1 MSLQVIPVD
10 SSPNQSFG
18 TQVNVG
24 GQNIS
29 LNLQLSYNTMMAY
42 WEMTIR
48 DAQQNPLAF
57 NIPLITGDYPG
68 ANLLQQFEY
77 LGIGSAYILNAT
89 GSADDY
95 PGPSNLGSDFLLI
108 WGD

>member
-1 MSLQVIPVD
+1 
-10 SSPNQSFG
+10 
-18 TQVNVG
+18 VNVKG
-24 GQNIS
+24 NSIT
-29 LNLQLSYNTMMAY
+29 LNLALSYNTMMSY

-48 DAQQNPLAF
+48 DAQQNPLVF
-57 NIPLITGDYPG
+57 NLPLLTGDYPD

-77 LGIGSAYILNAT
+77 LGIGSAYIINAS

-95 PGPSNLGSDFLLI
+95 PGPNNLGTDFMLI